1 MIELTF
7 NKPVRKHF
15 PLVHWSI
22 DNQRFTTLSRIFY
35 LSVAAKWGVHSN
47 LYETFLVDQR
57 LGFFLATRVHKLTEA
72 KYISFKVSSYPV
84 GFLFWRENILLD
96 ILTTLL
102 GLLRPDIEHTTF
114 HFGCQSMVFFMWM
127 IGSRSRIKFSRVS

>member
-1 MIELTF
+1 MSLRLINQFGSISLWFIGRLTIKDSRPSLEF
-7 NKPVRKHF
+7 
-15 PLVHWSI
+15 
-22 DNQRFTTLSRIFY
+22 FTCQLQQN
-35 LSVAAKWGVHSN
+35 GV
-47 LYETFLVDQR
+47 YETFLVDQR

-102 GLLRPDIEHTTF
+102 GLFRPDIEHTTF
-114 HFGCQSMVFFMWM
+114 H
-127 IGSRSRIKFSRVS
+127 